1 MTGVWDRISLEKSR
15 DQALKI
21 HSNNLLTFK
30 KKIPSFYI
38 STISEYFLFL
48 LITEPYM
55 RLRDK
60 YI

>member
-30 KKIPSFYI
+30 
-38 STISEYFLFL
+38 
-48 LITEPYM
+48 
-55 RLRDK
+55 
-60 YI
+60 